1 MYVELDLIKDVFR
14 ENLVSIWVQNSNIK
28 KRKKKKEC
36 LESREEVARTCKAA
50 TLKLNQTHNY
60 II

>member
-1 MYVELDLIKDVFR
+1 MHVELDLIKDVFR

-36 LESREEVARTCKAA
+36 LENREEKQEHV
-50 TLKLNQTHNY
+50 KLQPSN
-60 II
+60 